1 MRINYAHLRER
12 STSGGWIDFAVFEA
26 HAANGTDSGNAQVL
40 ARLTAKARAA
50 GQKIDQ
56 SVRQAL
62 KRHCLSWFPNEP
74 TAWKTLDHAY
84 GLRSELL
91 HEGRPSDLDLL
102 LAEQTRTISTY
113 LRAIYEKEFGLSLRA
128 PTHTA

>member
-26 HAANGTDSGNAQVL
+26 RATNGTDSGNAQVL

-56 SVRQAL
+56 SAL
-62 KRHCLSWFPNEP
+62 AFQEHGRIKFYGDRKLVEYLSKAGVPRW
-74 TAWKTLDHAY
+74 
-84 GLRSELL
+84 
-91 HEGRPSDLDLL
+91 
-102 LAEQTRTISTY
+102 
-113 LRAIYEKEFGLSLRA
+113 
-128 PTHTA
+128 THTIND